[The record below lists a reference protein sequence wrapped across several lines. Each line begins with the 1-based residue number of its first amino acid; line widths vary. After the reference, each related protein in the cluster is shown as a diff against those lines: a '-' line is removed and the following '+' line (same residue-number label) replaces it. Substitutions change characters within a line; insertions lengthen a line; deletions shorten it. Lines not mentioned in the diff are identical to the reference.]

1 MLPSTAA
8 GRNKTV
14 SNGSERGCCSLYRKS
29 HQIRWRL
36 FFMPWR

>member
-1 MLPSTAA
+1 M
-8 GRNKTV
+8 KTDSQQIK

-29 HQIRWRL
+29 HRIRWRL